1 MIVNSLTDREKM
13 DNEKDS
19 LLKGIRILDLADE
32 KGSFC
37 SKILSDL
44 GALVIKVERPGGD
57 PARKKGPFLKGSE
70 HPYQSLSFFY
80 NNTNKLGITLNLEES
95 EGRELF
101 LRLTRECDVVVE
113 TFPPGHLEELDL
125 GYEVLRKTRP
135 GLILVSISGFGQSGP
150 RKSHKSCDL
159 VASAYGGQ
167 MYVTGAPASAPLK
180 IYGEQ
185 SYYSSS
191 LFAAIGILLA
201 LRQRRLTGQGD
212 HIDISLQEAV
222 TSTLEHVLVR
232 YFFENIIPN
241 RQGSLHWN
249 HLFHVLPCKDGFI
262 QMTLFEQWET
272 LVEWM
277 DGEGMAGDLKDTK
290 WHDEEYRVRHLD
302 HIIELL
308 EGWTKN
314 HTVDELFKLG
324 QLMRFPWAPVHSP
337 KDIGDSPQLRERN
350 FFFEINHSEIQTSI
364 KYPGLPFKFTPPLS
378 EERRRAPFIG
388 EHNTQIFQ
396 KELGLSEEEIQR
408 LSSQGVI

>member
-1 MIVNSLTDREKM
+1 MG
-13 DNEKDS
+13 NEGDS
-19 LLKGIRILDLADE
+19 LLKGLRILDLADE

-37 SKILSDL
+37 SKILADL
-44 GALVIKVERPGGD
+44 GALVIKIERPGGD
-57 PARKKGPFLKGSE
+57 HSRRKGPFMKNSQ
-70 HPYQSLSFFY
+70 HPHKSLSFFY
-80 NNTNKLGITLNLEES
+80 NNTNKLGITLNLEQS

-113 TFPPGHLEELDL
+113 TFPTGHLEELDL
-125 GYEVLRKTRP
+125 GFEVLRKTCP

-150 RKSHKSCDL
+150 RKSYKSCDL

-167 MYVTGAPASAPLK
+167 MYVTGDPASAPLK

-185 SYYSSS
+185 SYYSAS

-201 LRQRRLTGQGD
+201 LKKKRLTGQGD
-212 HIDISLQEAV
+212 DIDISLQEAV
-222 TSTLEHVLVR
+222 TSTLEHVMVR
-232 YFFENIIPN
+232 YFFENIIPD
-241 RQGSLHWN
+241 RQGSQHWN

-262 QMTLFEQWET
+262 QLTLFEQWET

-290 WHDEEYRVRHLD
+290 WHDEEYRIRNLD
-302 HIIELL
+302 HIIEVL
-308 EGWTKN
+308 EGWTRN

-337 KDIGDSPQLRERN
+337 RDIGNSPHLQDRN
-350 FFFEINHSEIQTSI
+350 FFKDIDHSEMKTSI
-364 KYPGLPFKFTPPLS
+364 KCPGLPFRCAPPLS
-378 EERRRAPFIG
+378 DERRRAPFVG

-396 KELGLSEEEIQR
+396 KKLGLSDEELRR
-408 LSSQGVI
+408 LSSEGII